1 MVELNA
7 KVKMDDDMYQK
18 YLNGEVDLRG
28 VVLGNERIQPYQEI
42 EFIDEDNS
50 ENVDSDPLPVSDS
63 HKNENT
69 DNSNTNLVVGATLIS
84 AIGAKV
90 LYDIAKP
97 KIAHIIEERQK
108 PSENAIEIQQ
118 NFNTALKFYAS
129 EPNNPQ
135 AISEL
140 QYWITKL
147 KSDNKKDAKFL
158 KKNLTEKINTLLL
171 SFEEIDNK
179 SIKKLHFEDKLD
191 KLDYHFKQLQKK
203 NELIKT

>member
-1 MVELNA
+1 MIEVDA
-7 KVKMDDDMYQK
+7 KIKMDDEIHKK
-18 YLNGEVDLRG
+18 YKNGEVDLRG
-28 VVLGNERIQPYQEI
+28 AAFGNKHFEPFQEI
-42 EFIDEDNS
+42 EILDNDNS
-50 ENVDSDPLPVSDS
+50 ENSAPDPLPVSDS

-69 DNSNTNLVVGATLIS
+69 DNSNATL
-84 AIGAKV
+84 AVAAAFVLGVGAKV
-90 LYDIAKP
+90 LYDKAKP

-140 QYWITKL
+140 QYLITKL

-171 SFEEIDNK
+171 FFEEIDNK
-179 SIKKLHFEDKLD
+179 SMKKLHFEDKLD

>member
-1 MVELNA
+1 
-7 KVKMDDDMYQK
+7 MDDDMYQK
-18 YLNGEVDLRG
+18 YLNGEVDVRG

-50 ENVDSDPLPVSDS
+50 ENLDSDPLPVSDS

-69 DNSNTNLVVGATLIS
+69 DNSNATL
-84 AIGAKV
+84 AVVAAFVLGVGVKV
-90 LYDIAKP
+90 LYDKAKP

-108 PSENAIEIQQ
+108 PSGNAIEIQQ

-171 SFEEIDNK
+171 FFEEIDNK
-179 SIKKLHFEDKLD
+179 SMKKLHFEDKLD
-191 KLDYHFKQLQKK
+191 KLDYYFKQLQKK
-203 NELIKT
+203 NELIKR

>member
-50 ENVDSDPLPVSDS
+50 ENLDSDPLPVSNS

-69 DNSNTNLVVGATLIS
+69 DNSNTILAVAAAFLLGA
-84 AIGAKV
+84 GAKV
-90 LYDIAKP
+90 LYDKAKP
-97 KIAHIIEERQK
+97 KIAHIIEEKQK
-108 PSENAIEIQQ
+108 PSEDAIEILQ
-118 NFNTALKFYAS
+118 NFNRALIFYTI

-135 AISEL
+135 VISEL

-158 KKNLTEKINTLLL
+158 KKNSTEKINTLLL

-179 SIKKLHFEDKLD
+179 SMKKLHFEDKLD

>member
-50 ENVDSDPLPVSDS
+50 ENLAPDPLPVSDS
-63 HKNENT
+63 YKNENT
-69 DNSNTNLVVGATLIS
+69 DNSNTDLVVGATLIS

-147 KSDNKKDAKFL
+147 KSDNKKDTKFL

-179 SIKKLHFEDKLD
+179 SMKKLHFEDKLD

>member
-179 SIKKLHFEDKLD
+179 SIKKLHFENKLD

>member
-1 MVELNA
+1 MVDLLA
-7 KVKMDDDMYQK
+7 KVNMDDDMYEK
-18 YLNGEVDLRG
+18 YQNGDVDLRG
-28 VVLGNERIQPYQEI
+28 VVFGNERIQPYQEI

-50 ENVDSDPLPVSDS
+50 ENLDSDPLPVSDS

-69 DNSNTNLVVGATLIS
+69 DNSNATL
-84 AIGAKV
+84 AVVAAFVLGVGAKV
-90 LYDIAKP
+90 LYDKAKP

-171 SFEEIDNK
+171 FFEEIDNK

>member
-1 MVELNA
+1 MIEVDA
-7 KVKMDDDMYQK
+7 KIKMDDELYKK
-18 YLNGEVDLRG
+18 YINGEVDLRG
-28 VVLGNERIQPYQEI
+28 AAFGNKHFEPFQEI
-42 EFIDEDNS
+42 EIPDNDNS
-50 ENVDSDPLPVSDS
+50 ENLAPDPLPVSDS
-63 HKNENT
+63 YKNENT

-84 AIGAKV
+84 VIGAKV

-140 QYWITKL
+140 QYCITKL

-171 SFEEIDNK
+171 FFEEIDNK
-179 SIKKLHFEDKLD
+179 SMKKLHFEDKLD
-191 KLDYHFKQLQKK
+191 KLDYHFKQLQNKI
-203 NELIKT
+203 ELIKT